1 MRLPALRFTLLPLL
15 VALALTACH
24 GKEDPS
30 KPGGNTPEAAVQAS
44 VELLKAGD
52 FNGLWKHAL
61 PPADYA
67 TMRTDWGVLQKN
79 SQPVTP
85 EDRAR
90 FNQATQALTGPDAEN
105 KLYAELQPKLT
116 TMEQQY
122 KDQLPVLVSVG
133 AALLKNGVTQ
143 NKTLTGEQ
151 KTQANAVLDVLT
163 PWAQQTPWFDQAKAK
178 QAVGVAV
185 ATARKLDLKTPEQ
198 LRAMDFDTTMTKYS
212 LGFAGARQLL
222 GIYGLSVDDTLNSI
236 KVTPIERTP
245 LESSTGHARVK
256 IDYTLLGKPLSTESK
271 LVQQDGRW
279 YSEDMLNN
287 VRESH
292 RQLSEQHN
300 QPARSASAPAAVGA
314 APAKD

>member
-1 MRLPALRFTLLPLL
+1 MRLPTLSSTLLPLFI
-15 VALALTACH
+15 ALLLTACH
-24 GKEDPS
+24 GKDDAS
-30 KPGGNTPEAAVQAS
+30 QPGSSTPEGAVQAS

-67 TMRTDWGVLQKN
+67 TMRADWHQLVQN
-79 SQPVTP
+79 PQPVTA

-90 FNQATQALTGPDAEN
+90 FNQALQELTAPDAEN

-133 AALLKNGVTQ
+133 EALLKNGVAQ
-143 NKTLTGEQ
+143 NKTLTVEQ

-178 QAVGVAV
+178 QAVGIAV
-185 ATARKLDLKTPEQ
+185 TTARKLDLKSPEQ
-198 LRAMDFDTTMTKYS
+198 VRTMDFDTTMAKYS
-212 LGFAGARQLL
+212 VGFAGAKQLL

-236 KVTPIERTP
+236 KVTPIDN
-245 LESSTGHARVK
+245 SNGHARVK

-292 RQLSEQHN
+292 RQVTEQRSH
-300 QPARSASAPAAVGA
+300 PAGSASAPAAASSV
-314 APAKD
+314 PAKD

>member
-1 MRLPALRFTLLPLL
+1 MRLPTLSSTLLPLFIAL
-15 VALALTACH
+15 VLTACH
-24 GKEDPS
+24 GKDDAS
-30 KPGGNTPEAAVQAS
+30 QPGSSTPEGAVQAS

-67 TMRTDWGVLQKN
+67 TMRADWHQLVQN
-79 SQPVTP
+79 PQPVTA

-90 FNQATQALTGPDAEN
+90 FNQALQELTAPDAEN

-133 AALLKNGVTQ
+133 EALLKNGVAQ
-143 NKTLTGEQ
+143 NKTLTVEQ

-178 QAVGVAV
+178 QAVGIAV
-185 ATARKLDLKTPEQ
+185 TTARKLDLKSPEQ
-198 LRAMDFDTTMTKYS
+198 VRTMDFDTTMAKYS
-212 LGFAGARQLL
+212 VGFAGAKQLL

-236 KVTPIERTP
+236 KVTPIDN
-245 LESSTGHARVK
+245 SNGHARVK

-271 LVQQDGRW
+271 LVQQNGRW

-292 RQLSEQHN
+292 RQLTEQRSH
-300 QPARSASAPAAVGA
+300 PAGSASAPAAASSV
-314 APAKD
+314 PAKD